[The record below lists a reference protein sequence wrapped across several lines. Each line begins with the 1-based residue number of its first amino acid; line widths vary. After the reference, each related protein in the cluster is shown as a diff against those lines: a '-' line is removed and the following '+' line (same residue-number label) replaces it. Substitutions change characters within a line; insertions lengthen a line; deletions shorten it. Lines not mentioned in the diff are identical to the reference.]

1 MRPRSAA
8 QRRQDFGAQRRARRT
23 HFALRG
29 VAQKLP
35 PAQLLLWSARARKM
49 MAVRCRRPAK
59 WVGWVVVAT
68 PVRPGSCPGKRDVT
82 QDNKYNRVSSLPA
95 VGSLSR
101 PANSRPR
108 IDAFA
113 SYSPTLRISPMN
125 FNALKSAASGL
136 ATNIQQKA
144 KEAAHEAGHL
154 AESECSSRVCCPMS
168 SHSHA
173 RRALLFLWPA
183 AALSL
188 AARGG
193 AHVPDRCPP
202 PPACQ
207 CRGTRSRGRRH
218 ERAHR
223 RGRHAPR
230 AQVIFAKKSLRRVT
244 ASLLQHAAIDGL

>member
-1 MRPRSAA
+1 MCSTAAHQPSEVVRLCRSTYAS
-8 QRRQDFGAQRRARRT
+8 RYRAVELNT
-23 HFALRG
+23 
-29 VAQKLP
+29 
-35 PAQLLLWSARARKM
+35 
-49 MAVRCRRPAK
+49 
-59 WVGWVVVAT
+59 
-68 PVRPGSCPGKRDVT
+68 
-82 QDNKYNRVSSLPA
+82 
-95 VGSLSR
+95 LSR
-101 PANSRPR
+101 RNRTPH
-108 IDAFA
+108 
-113 SYSPTLRISPMN
+113 
-125 FNALKSAASGL
+125 ALLARGAEGLKRSCAAYLVPYRAIVTGG
-136 ATNIQQKA
+136 QPQ
-144 KEAAHEAGHL
+144 AGHL